1 MNNRKGT
8 ILHAPSS
15 LRIRLSR
22 HLAWQYLTHAAVYMI
37 LVMGWLYY
45 YMTHIWDRIG
55 PGSGG
60 RIELPRI
67 ILFLIGFGL
76 PVVVWFLYT
85 IVFLQ
90 KPLRYLDDLLG
101 ATSQL
106 AADKEQPI
114 VLPEVMKEA
123 ENELNEVRLQ
133 AILDERMLLE
143 NEEKKNN
150 LIMYLAHDLK
160 TPLTSVLGYLV
171 LLEENPEL
179 STEQRAKY
187 IGIARAKAE
196 RLEELIGEFFDITRL
211 TLTTMTLNR
220 SQIHLSRM
228 LEQIVSES
236 EPLLME
242 KGVRWQADI
251 MPDVY
256 IDGDADKLQRVLDNL
271 IRNAVS
277 YSYPDTALQ
286 LTMRQNTA
294 DSVEISLRNSGP
306 TIPKEKLKMLFEQ
319 FYRLDEARGTESG
332 GAGHCQGDRGT
343 ARRKDHC
350 GERERKYHFQSDA
363 SCQYCLTFYA
373 SLPTFC
379 AKRCIFWQICT
390 IIIVMFSISYSRGHT
405 WLKSIISVS
414 ISAEQRSSA

>member
-1 MNNRKGT
+1 
-8 ILHAPSS
+8 
-15 LRIRLSR
+15 
-22 HLAWQYLTHAAVYMI
+22 
-37 LVMGWLYY
+37 
-45 YMTHIWDRIG
+45 
-55 PGSGG
+55 
-60 RIELPRI
+60 
-67 ILFLIGFGL
+67 
-76 PVVVWFLYT
+76 
-85 IVFLQ
+85 
-90 KPLRYLDDLLG
+90 
-101 ATSQL
+101 
-106 AADKEQPI
+106 
-114 VLPEVMKEA
+114 
-123 ENELNEVRLQ
+123 
-133 AILDERMLLE
+133 MLLE

-332 GAGHCQGDRGT
+332 GAGLGLAIAKEIVELHGGKIT
-343 ARRKDHC
+343 A
-350 GERERKYHFQSDA
+350 ESENESI
-363 SCQYCLTFYA
+363 TFRVT
-373 SLPTFC
+373 LPVNI
-379 AKRCIFWQICT
+379 A
-390 IIIVMFSISYSRGHT
+390 
-405 WLKSIISVS
+405 
-414 ISAEQRSSA
+414 

>member
-1 MNNRKGT
+1 
-8 ILHAPSS
+8 
-15 LRIRLSR
+15 
-22 HLAWQYLTHAAVYMI
+22 MI

-67 ILFLIGFGL
+67 VLFMIGFGL
-76 PVVVWFLYT
+76 PVAVWFLYT

-171 LLEENPEL
+171 L
-179 STEQRAKY
+179 
-187 IGIARAKAE
+187 
-196 RLEELIGEFFDITRL
+196 FFDITRL

-332 GAGHCQGDRGT
+332 GAGLGLAIAKEIVELHGGKIT
-343 ARRKDHC
+343 A
-350 GERERKYHFQSDA
+350 ESENESI
-363 SCQYCLTFYA
+363 TFRVT
-373 SLPTFC
+373 LPVNI
-379 AKRCIFWQICT
+379 A
-390 IIIVMFSISYSRGHT
+390 
-405 WLKSIISVS
+405 
-414 ISAEQRSSA
+414 

>member
-1 MNNRKGT
+1 MNERKRT
-8 ILHAPSS
+8 ILRAPSS

-22 HLAWQYLTHAAVYMI
+22 HLALQYVTHAAIYMV

-45 YMTHIWDRIG
+45 YMTHIWNRIG

-67 ILFLIGFGL
+67 VLFLIGFGL
-76 PVVVWFLYT
+76 PVAVWFLYT
-85 IVFLQ
+85 ILFLQ

-101 ATSQL
+101 ATAQL

-114 VLPEVMKEA
+114 VLPDVMKEA

-133 AILDERMLLE
+133 AILDERRLLE

-179 STEQRAKY
+179 SAEQRAKY
-187 IGIARAKAE
+187 IGIARNKAE

-220 SQIHLSRM
+220 SQVHLSRM

-236 EPLLME
+236 EPLLVE
-242 KGVRWQADI
+242 KGVHWQADI

-256 IDGDADKLQRVLDNL
+256 IEGDADKLQRVMDNL

-277 YSYPDTALQ
+277 YSYPDTALR

-306 TIPKEKLKMLFEQ
+306 TIPKEKLKLLFEQ

-332 GAGHCQGDRGT
+332 GAGLGLAIAKEIAELHGGRIT
-343 ARRKDHC
+343 A
-350 GERERKYHFQSDA
+350 ESENESI
-363 SCQYCLTFYA
+363 TFRVV
-373 SLPTFC
+373 LPV
-379 AKRCIFWQICT
+379 K
-390 IIIVMFSISYSRGHT
+390 IV
-405 WLKSIISVS
+405 
-414 ISAEQRSSA
+414 E